1 MFGMGSALHDYS
13 DEEQDIGKVY
23 DRVLMRRL
31 LSYLKPYK
39 LQLLII
45 GLLIIGNT
53 LSRLVGPY
61 LMQVAIDRH
70 ITPGV
75 LDGLSTIAIFLV
87 LGLVSEF
94 VFSYFEEYRMQ
105 MIGQHAMHDL
115 RQTLFSHLQRLDV
128 QFFDKNPVGRLM
140 TRVMGDV
147 QVLNE
152 LFASGV
158 ITVFANLLNILG
170 IMGAMLLYNWRLA
183 LVAFTVIPIIF
194 GATLV
199 YQIYSR
205 RAFREQRKQLARIN
219 AFLQE
224 NIVGMTT
231 MKLFAQERRSY
242 LRFNERNRKY
252 LSANLKSIFY
262 FSIFHPLIEVMA
274 SLATAVIIWYGGGQ
288 IVQGALSFGVLV
300 AFIRYAER
308 IFWPIREL
316 SEKYTIF
323 QNAMAS
329 SERIFQLLDTQ
340 PAIVSA
346 VPKSGSETLKG
357 EIEFRNVWLAYND
370 DNYVLRDVS
379 FKVKPGEKV
388 ALVGHTGAGKTSIIN
403 LLCRFYEINK
413 GQILIDGVDIREM
426 NLEELREA
434 ISIVQQNIFLFSDSI
449 ERNIS
454 LGNPSI
460 SSEQVAR
467 ASRDVHLDR
476 FVQKMPEVY
485 GTEVKE
491 DGAGLSVGQKQL
503 VAFARA
509 LASDPSI
516 LILDGGN
523 LSVDTE
529 TEILIEDALSR
540 LMENRTSVVIAHRLS
555 TIQNADKIIVMHRG
569 EIRETGRT
577 TSYYRRVASIIGY
590 TSCNTRDRRKRQ
602 LKFLSAFNA
611 LVPHNIRRHL
621 HDQSD

>member
-1 MFGMGSALHDYS
+1 MFGMGSDLHDYS

-485 GTEVKE
+485 GTEIKE

-516 LILDGGN
+516 LILDEATS
-523 LSVDTE
+523 SVDTE

-569 EIRETGRT
+569 EIRETGT
-577 TSYYRRVASIIGY
+577 HNELLQKGGIYYRLY
-590 TSCNTRDRRKRQ
+590 Q
-602 LKFLSAFNA
+602 LQYKGQEKKTAKVS
-611 LVPHNIRRHL
+611 
-621 HDQSD
+621 

>member
-1 MFGMGSALHDYS
+1 
-13 DEEQDIGKVY
+13 
-23 DRVLMRRL
+23 
-31 LSYLKPYK
+31 
-39 LQLLII
+39 
-45 GLLIIGNT
+45 
-53 LSRLVGPY
+53 
-61 LMQVAIDRH
+61 
-70 ITPGV
+70 
-75 LDGLSTIAIFLV
+75 
-87 LGLVSEF
+87 
-94 VFSYFEEYRMQ
+94 
-105 MIGQHAMHDL
+105 
-115 RQTLFSHLQRLDV
+115 
-128 QFFDKNPVGRLM
+128 M

-170 IMGAMLLYNWRLA
+170 IMVAMLLYNWKLA
-183 LVAFTVIPIIF
+183 LVTFAVIPIIF
-194 GATLV
+194 GATLI

-242 LRFNERNRKY
+242 LRFNERNRRY
-252 LSANLKSIFY
+252 LAANLKSIFY
-262 FSIFHPLIEVMA
+262 FSIFHPLIEVTA

-288 IVQGALSFGVLV
+288 IIQGALTFGVLL

-308 IFWPIREL
+308 FFWPVREL

-340 PAIVSA
+340 PTVVST
-346 VPKSGSETLKG
+346 VPKSGSKDLKG
-357 EIEFRNVWLAYND
+357 EIEFRNVWFAYND
-370 DNYVLRDVS
+370 DDYVLRDVS

-403 LLCRFYEINK
+403 LLCRFYDINK
-413 GQILIDGVDIREM
+413 GQILIDGVDIQEM

-467 ASRDVHLDR
+467 ASKDVHLDR
-476 FVQKMPEVY
+476 FVQKMPQVY
-485 GTEVKE
+485 GTEIKE

-516 LILDGGN
+516 LILDEATS
-523 LSVDTE
+523 SVDTE

-540 LMENRTSVVIAHRLS
+540 LMEDRTSVVIAHRLS

-569 EIRETGRT
+569 EIRETGT
-577 TSYYRRVASIIGY
+577 HNELLQQEGIYYRLYQLQYKGQE
-590 TSCNTRDRRKRQ
+590 KRG
-602 LKFLSAFNA
+602 N
-611 LVPHNIRRHL
+611 
-621 HDQSD
+621 

>member
-1 MFGMGSALHDYS
+1 MFGMGSDLYEYS
-13 DEEQDIGKVY
+13 DEEQDLGKVY
-23 DRVLMRRL
+23 DRVLMKRL
-31 LSYLKPYK
+31 LAYLKPYK

-45 GLLIIGNT
+45 GFLMLGNAI
-53 LSRLVGPY
+53 SRLVGPF
-61 LMQVAIDRH
+61 LMQRAIDNH
-70 ITPGV
+70 INLGISE
-75 LDGLSTIAIFLV
+75 GLSTIAVFFV
-87 LGLVSEF
+87 LALIGEF
-94 VFSYFEEYRMQ
+94 VFSYFEEYRTQ
-105 MIGQHAMHDL
+105 MIGQHVMHDL

-158 ITVFANLLNILG
+158 ITVFANLINILG
-170 IMGAMLLYNWRLA
+170 IIVVMLLYNWRLA
-183 LVAFTVIPIIF
+183 LVTFTVIPIIF

-231 MKLFAQERRSY
+231 MKLFAQERRSH
-242 LRFNERNRKY
+242 LRFNERNRRY
-252 LSANLKSIFY
+252 LAANLKSIFY
-262 FSIFHPLIEVMA
+262 FSIFHPLIEVAA

-288 IVQGALSFGVLV
+288 VVQNALTFGVLV

-308 IFWPIREL
+308 FFWPIREL

-340 PAIVSA
+340 PSIISTA
-346 VPKSGSETLKG
+346 PQKGTEGLKG
-357 EIEFRNVWLAYND
+357 EIEFRNVWFAYND
-370 DNYVLRDVS
+370 DDYVLRNVS

-403 LLCRFYEINK
+403 VLCRFYEINK

-426 NLEELREA
+426 NLGDLRGA

-449 ERNIS
+449 ERNIT
-454 LGNPSI
+454 LGNPLI
-460 SSEQVAR
+460 SPKQVQN
-467 ASRDVHLDR
+467 ASRNVHLDR
-476 FVQKMPEVY
+476 FVQKMPDVY
-485 GTEVKE
+485 GTEIKE

-509 LASDPSI
+509 LASDPNI
-516 LILDGGN
+516 LILDEATS
-523 LSVDTE
+523 SVDTE
-529 TEILIEDALSR
+529 TEILIEDALKR
-540 LMENRTSVVIAHRLS
+540 LMADRTSVVIAHRLS

-569 EIRETGRT
+569 EIRETGT
-577 TSYYRRVASIIGY
+577 HNELLQQGGIYYRLYQLQYKGQEEK
-590 TSCNTRDRRKRQ
+590 KR
-602 LKFLSAFNA
+602 L
-611 LVPHNIRRHL
+611 
-621 HDQSD
+621 

>member
-1 MFGMGSALHDYS
+1 MFGMGGNLYEYS
-13 DEEQDIGKVY
+13 DEEQDLGKVY
-23 DRVLMRRL
+23 DRVLMKRL
-31 LSYLKPYK
+31 LAYLKPYK
-39 LQLLII
+39 LQMLII
-45 GLLIIGNT
+45 GLLMVGNT
-53 LSRLVGPY
+53 LARLVGPY
-61 LMQVAIDRH
+61 LTQIAIDRH
-70 ITPGV
+70 IMPGV
-75 LDGLSTIAIFLV
+75 LEGLSTIAMLLV
-87 LGLVSEF
+87 LALVSEF

-105 MIGQHAMHDL
+105 MIGQHVMHDL

-170 IMGAMLLYNWRLA
+170 IMVVMLLYNWKLA
-183 LVAFTVIPIIF
+183 LVTFAVIPIIF

-231 MKLFAQERRSY
+231 MKLFAQERRSH
-242 LRFNERNRKY
+242 LRFNERNRRY
-252 LSANLKSIFY
+252 LSANLRSIFY
-262 FSIFHPLIEVMA
+262 FSIFHPLIEVTA
-274 SLATAVIIWYGGGQ
+274 SVATAVIIWYGGGQ
-288 IVQGALSFGVLV
+288 IVQGALTFGVLV

-308 IFWPIREL
+308 FFWPVREL

-329 SERIFQLLDTQ
+329 SERIFQLFDTQ
-340 PAIVSA
+340 PTIAST
-346 VPKSGSETLKG
+346 VPKSGVEGLKG
-357 EIEFRNVWLAYND
+357 EIEFRNVWFAYND
-370 DNYVLRDVS
+370 DDYVLRDVS

-413 GQILIDGVDIREM
+413 GQILIDGVDIQEM

-467 ASRDVHLDR
+467 ASKDVHLDR

-485 GTEVKE
+485 GTQIKE

-516 LILDGGN
+516 LILDEATS
-523 LSVDTE
+523 SVDTE
-529 TEILIEDALSR
+529 TEILIEDALKR

-569 EIRETGRT
+569 EIRETGTHNELLQKGGIYHRL
-577 TSYYRRVASIIGY
+577 YQLQYKGQE
-590 TSCNTRDRRKRQ
+590 KRGA
-602 LKFLSAFNA
+602 KA
-611 LVPHNIRRHL
+611 HHRH
-621 HDQSD
+621 

>member
-1 MFGMGSALHDYS
+1 MFGMGGDLYEYS
-13 DEEQDIGKVY
+13 DEEQDLGKVY
-23 DRVLMRRL
+23 DRVLMKRL
-31 LSYLKPYK
+31 LAYLKPYK
-39 LQLLII
+39 FQLLII
-45 GLLIIGNT
+45 GCLMVGNT
-53 LSRLVGPY
+53 VSRLAGPY
-61 LMQVAIDRH
+61 LMQVAIDEH
-70 ITPGV
+70 INPGV
-75 LDGLSTIAIFLV
+75 RAGLITIAIWLV
-87 LGLVSEF
+87 LALIGEF
-94 VFSYFEEYRMQ
+94 AFSYFEEYRMQ
-105 MIGQHAMHDL
+105 MIGQHVMRDL
-115 RQTLFSHLQRLDV
+115 RHTLFSHLQRLDV

-158 ITVFANLLNILG
+158 ITVFANLLQILG
-170 IMGAMLLYNWRLA
+170 IMVAMLLYNWKLA
-183 LVAFTVIPIIF
+183 LVTFTVIPIIF
-194 GATLV
+194 AATLV

-231 MKLFAQERRSY
+231 MKLFAQERRSH
-242 LRFNERNRKY
+242 LRFNERNRRY
-252 LSANLKSIFY
+252 LAANLRSIFY
-262 FSIFHPLIEVMA
+262 FSIFHPLIEVTA
-274 SLATAVIIWYGGGQ
+274 TLATAVIIWYGGGQ
-288 IVQGALSFGVLV
+288 IVQNALTFGVLV
-300 AFIRYAER
+300 AFLRYAER
-308 IFWPIREL
+308 FFWPIREL

-340 PAIVSA
+340 PTIGST
-346 VPKSGSETLKG
+346 VPKSGSKTLKG
-357 EIEFRNVWLAYND
+357 EIEFRNVWFAYND
-370 DNYVLRDVS
+370 DDYVLQDVS

-460 SSEQVAR
+460 SSAQVAR
-467 ASRDVHLDR
+467 ASKDVHLDR
-476 FVQKMPEVY
+476 FVQRMPEVY

-491 DGAGLSVGQKQL
+491 DGGGLSVGQKQL

-516 LILDGGN
+516 LILDEATS
-523 LSVDTE
+523 SVDTE
-529 TEILIEDALSR
+529 TEILIEDAVNR

-569 EIRETGRT
+569 EIRETGT
-577 TSYYRRVASIIGY
+577 HNELLQQEGIYYRLYQLQYKGQE
-590 TSCNTRDRRKRQ
+590 KRGG
-602 LKFLSAFNA
+602 
-611 LVPHNIRRHL
+611 
-621 HDQSD
+621 

>member
-1 MFGMGSALHDYS
+1 MFGMGGDLYEYS
-13 DEEQDIGKVY
+13 DEEQDLGKVY
-23 DRVLMRRL
+23 DRVLMKRL
-31 LSYLKPYK
+31 LAYLKPYK
-39 LQLLII
+39 VQLLII
-45 GLLIIGNT
+45 GFLMVGNT
-53 LSRLVGPY
+53 LARLVGPY
-61 LMQVAIDRH
+61 LTQIAIDRH

-75 LDGLSTIAIFLV
+75 LEGLSTIAIFLV
-87 LGLVSEF
+87 VGLISEF
-94 VFSYFEEYRMQ
+94 VFSYFEEYKMQ
-105 MIGQHAMHDL
+105 MIGQHVMHDL

-128 QFFDKNPVGRLM
+128 QFFDRNPVGRLM

-170 IMGAMLLYNWRLA
+170 IMVAMLLYNWKLA
-183 LVAFTVIPIIF
+183 LVTFAVIPIIF
-194 GATLV
+194 GATLI

-242 LRFNERNRKY
+242 LRFNERNRRY
-252 LSANLKSIFY
+252 LAANLKSIFY
-262 FSIFHPLIEVMA
+262 FSIFHPLIEVTA

-288 IVQGALSFGVLV
+288 IVQGALTFGVLL

-308 IFWPIREL
+308 FFWPVREL

-340 PAIVSA
+340 PTVVST
-346 VPKSGSETLKG
+346 VPKSSSKGLKG
-357 EIEFRNVWLAYND
+357 EIEFQNVWFAYND
-370 DNYVLRDVS
+370 DDYVLRDVS

-388 ALVGHTGAGKTSIIN
+388 AFVGHTGAGKTSIIN
-403 LLCRFYEINK
+403 LLCRFYDINK

-467 ASRDVHLDR
+467 ASKDVHLDR
-476 FVQKMPEVY
+476 FVQKMPQVY
-485 GTEVKE
+485 GTEIKE

-516 LILDGGN
+516 LILDEATS
-523 LSVDTE
+523 SVDTE
-529 TEILIEDALSR
+529 TEILIEDALNR
-540 LMENRTSVVIAHRLS
+540 LMEDRTSVVIAHRLS

-569 EIRETGRT
+569 EIRETGTHNELLQRGGI
-577 TSYYRRVASIIGY
+577 YHRLYQLQYKGQE
-590 TSCNTRDRRKRQ
+590 KR
-602 LKFLSAFNA
+602 A
-611 LVPHNIRRHL
+611 LF
-621 HDQSD
+621 HD

>member
-1 MFGMGSALHDYS
+1 MFGMGSNLYEYS
-13 DEEQDIGKVY
+13 EEEQDLGKVY
-23 DRVLMRRL
+23 DRVLMQRL

-39 LQLLII
+39 LQLVII
-45 GLLIIGNT
+45 GILMLGST
-53 LSRLVGPY
+53 LTRLVGPF
-61 LMQVAIDRH
+61 LMQLAIDDY

-75 LDGLSTIAIFLV
+75 LEGLSLIAILYV
-87 LGLVSEF
+87 SGLIGEF
-94 VFSYFEEYRMQ
+94 IFSYFEEYRMQ
-105 MIGQHAMHDL
+105 MIGQHVMHDL

-128 QFFDKNPVGRLM
+128 QFFDRNPVGRLM

-170 IMGAMLLYNWRLA
+170 IMVAMLLYNWKLA
-183 LVAFTVIPIIF
+183 LVTFAVIPIIF

-231 MKLFAQERRSY
+231 MKLFAQERQSH
-242 LRFNERNRKY
+242 LRFNERNRRY
-252 LSANLKSIFY
+252 LAANLRSIFY
-262 FSIFHPLIEVMA
+262 FSIFHPLIEVTA

-288 IVQGALSFGVLV
+288 VVQGALTFGVLV

-308 IFWPIREL
+308 FFWPIREL

-340 PAIVSA
+340 PTIASTA
-346 VPKSGSETLKG
+346 PKSGNRTLKG

-370 DNYVLRDVS
+370 EDYVLRDVS

-403 LLCRFYEINK
+403 LLCRFYEVNK
-413 GQILIDGVDIREM
+413 GEILIDGVDIRNM
-426 NLEELREA
+426 DLEELRA
-434 ISIVQQNIFLFSDSI
+434 AVSIVQQNIFLFSDSI

-460 SSEQVAR
+460 SSEQVQR
-467 ASRDVHLDR
+467 AAKDVHLDR
-476 FVQKMPEVY
+476 FVQKMPERY
-485 GTEVKE
+485 NTEIKE
-491 DGAGLSVGQKQL
+491 DGGGLSVGQKQL

-516 LILDGGN
+516 LILDEATS
-523 LSVDTE
+523 SVDTE

-540 LMENRTSVVIAHRLS
+540 LMENRTSLVIAHRLS
-555 TIQNADKIIVMHRG
+555 TIQNADKIIVLHRG
-569 EIRETGRT
+569 EIRESG
-577 TSYYRRVASIIGY
+577 SHNELLQKGGIYYRLY
-590 TSCNTRDRRKRQ
+590 Q
-602 LKFLSAFNA
+602 LQYKE
-611 LVPHNIRRHL
+611 
-621 HDQSD
+621 QEK

>member
-1 MFGMGSALHDYS
+1 MFGMGGDLYEYS
-13 DEEQDIGKVY
+13 DEEQDLGKVY
-23 DRVLMRRL
+23 DRVLMKRL
-31 LSYLKPYK
+31 LAYLKPYK
-39 LQLLII
+39 FQLLII
-45 GLLIIGNT
+45 GLLMIGST
-53 LSRLVGPY
+53 FSRLVGPY
-61 LMQVAIDRH
+61 LMQIAIDRH
-70 ITPGV
+70 IAPGIT
-75 LDGLSTIAIFLV
+75 DGLSMIAFLLI
-87 LGLVSEF
+87 LGLIGEF

-105 MIGQHAMHDL
+105 MIGQHVMHDL

-170 IMGAMLLYNWRLA
+170 IMVAMLLYNWRLA
-183 LVAFTVIPIIF
+183 LVTFTVIPIIF

-231 MKLFAQERRSY
+231 MKLFAQERRSH
-242 LRFNERNRKY
+242 LRFNERNRRY
-252 LSANLKSIFY
+252 LAANLRSIFY
-262 FSIFHPLIEVMA
+262 FSIFHPLIEVTA
-274 SLATAVIIWYGGGQ
+274 SLATAVIIWYSGGH
-288 IVQGALSFGVLV
+288 IVQGALTFGVLV

-308 IFWPIREL
+308 FFWPVREL

-340 PAIVSA
+340 PKIVST
-346 VPKSGSETLKG
+346 VPKNGPQGLSG
-357 EIEFRNVWLAYND
+357 EIEFRNVWFAYND
-370 DNYVLRDVS
+370 DDYVLRDVS

-413 GQILIDGVDIREM
+413 GQILVDGVDIREM
-426 NLEELREA
+426 NLEALREA

-454 LGNPSI
+454 LGNLSI
-460 SSEQVAR
+460 STEQVER
-467 ASRDVHLDR
+467 AAQDVHLDR
-476 FVQKMPEVY
+476 FVQRMPDIY
-485 GTEVKE
+485 GTEIKE
-491 DGAGLSVGQKQL
+491 DGGGLSVGQKQL

-516 LILDGGN
+516 LILDEATS
-523 LSVDTE
+523 SVDTE
-529 TEILIEDALSR
+529 TEILIEDALRR

-569 EIRETGRT
+569 EIRETGTHLELLQHGGIYHRL
-577 TSYYRRVASIIGY
+577 Y
-590 TSCNTRDRRKRQ
+590 Q
-602 LKFLSAFNA
+602 LQYKGQEKSGN
-611 LVPHNIRRHL
+611 
-621 HDQSD
+621 

>member
-1 MFGMGSALHDYS
+1 MFGMGSDLYEYS
-13 DEEQDIGKVY
+13 DEEQDLGKVY
-23 DRVLMRRL
+23 DRVLMKRL
-31 LSYLKPYK
+31 LAYLKPYK

-45 GLLIIGNT
+45 GLLMVGNAV
-53 LSRLVGPY
+53 SRLAGPF
-61 LMQVAIDRH
+61 LMQRAIDNH
-70 ITPGV
+70 INLGISE
-75 LDGLSTIAIFLV
+75 GLSTIAIVFV
-87 LGLVSEF
+87 LALIGEF
-94 VFSYFEEYRMQ
+94 VFSYFEEYRTQ
-105 MIGQHAMHDL
+105 MIGQHVMHDL

-158 ITVFANLLNILG
+158 ITVFANLINILG
-170 IMGAMLLYNWRLA
+170 IIVVMLLYNWRLA
-183 LVAFTVIPIIF
+183 LVTFTVIPIIF

-231 MKLFAQERRSY
+231 MKLFAQERRSH
-242 LRFNERNRKY
+242 LRFNERNRRY
-252 LSANLKSIFY
+252 LAANLKSIFY
-262 FSIFHPLIEVMA
+262 FSIFHPLIEVAA

-288 IVQGALSFGVLV
+288 VVQNALTFGVLV

-308 IFWPIREL
+308 FFWPIREL

-340 PAIVSA
+340 PSIISTA
-346 VPKSGSETLKG
+346 PQKGTEGLKG
-357 EIEFRNVWLAYND
+357 EIEFRNVWFAYND
-370 DNYVLRDVS
+370 DDYVLRDVS

-403 LLCRFYEINK
+403 VLCRFYEINK

-426 NLEELREA
+426 NLGDLRGA

-449 ERNIS
+449 ERNIT

-460 SSEQVAR
+460 SEEQVQH
-467 ASRDVHLDR
+467 ASKNVHLDR
-476 FVQKMPEVY
+476 FVQKMPDVY
-485 GTEVKE
+485 GTEIKE

-509 LASDPSI
+509 LASDPNI
-516 LILDGGN
+516 LILDEATS
-523 LSVDTE
+523 SVDTE
-529 TEILIEDALSR
+529 TELLIEDALKR
-540 LMENRTSVVIAHRLS
+540 LMEARTSVVIAHRLS

-569 EIRETGRT
+569 EIRETGT
-577 TSYYRRVASIIGY
+577 HNELLQQNGIYYRLYQLQYKGQEE
-590 TSCNTRDRRKRQ
+590 KRG
-602 LKFLSAFNA
+602 L
-611 LVPHNIRRHL
+611 
-621 HDQSD
+621 

>member
-1 MFGMGSALHDYS
+1 MFGMGGDLYEYS
-13 DEEQDIGKVY
+13 DEEQDLGKVY
-23 DRVLMRRL
+23 DRVLMKRL
-31 LSYLKPYK
+31 LAYLKPYK
-39 LQLLII
+39 FQLFII
-45 GLLIIGNT
+45 GFLMVGNT
-53 LSRLVGPY
+53 LARLVGPY
-61 LMQVAIDRH
+61 LTQIAIDRH

-75 LDGLSTIAIFLV
+75 LEGLSTIAIFLV
-87 LGLVSEF
+87 VGLISEF
-94 VFSYFEEYRMQ
+94 VFSYFEEYQMQ
-105 MIGQHAMHDL
+105 MIGQHVMHDL

-128 QFFDKNPVGRLM
+128 QFFDRNPVGRLM

-147 QVLNE
+147 QVINE
-152 LFASGV
+152 LFAAGV
-158 ITVFANLLNILG
+158 ITVIANLLNILG
-170 IMGAMLLYNWRLA
+170 IMVAMLLYNWKLA
-183 LVAFTVIPIIF
+183 LVTFAVIPIIF
-194 GATLV
+194 GATLI

-242 LRFNERNRKY
+242 IRFNERNRRY
-252 LSANLKSIFY
+252 LAANLKSIFY
-262 FSIFHPLIEVMA
+262 FSIFHPLIEVTA

-288 IVQGALSFGVLV
+288 IVQGALTFGVLL

-308 IFWPIREL
+308 FFWPVREL

-340 PAIVSA
+340 PTVVST
-346 VPKSGSETLKG
+346 VPKSGSEELKG
-357 EIEFRNVWLAYND
+357 EIEFRNVWFAYND
-370 DNYVLRDVS
+370 DDYVLRDVS
-379 FKVKPGEKV
+379 FKVKSGEKV
-388 ALVGHTGAGKTSIIN
+388 AFVGHTGAGKTSIIN
-403 LLCRFYEINK
+403 LLCRFYDINK
-413 GQILIDGVDIREM
+413 GQILIDGVDNREM

-467 ASRDVHLDR
+467 ASEDVHLDR
-476 FVQKMPEVY
+476 FVQKMPQVY
-485 GTEVKE
+485 GTEIKE

-516 LILDGGN
+516 LVLDEATS
-523 LSVDTE
+523 SVDTE
-529 TEILIEDALSR
+529 TELLIEDALSR

-569 EIRETGRT
+569 EIRETGT
-577 TSYYRRVASIIGY
+577 HNELLQQEGIYYRLYQLQYKGQE
-590 TSCNTRDRRKRQ
+590 KRG
-602 LKFLSAFNA
+602 N
-611 LVPHNIRRHL
+611 
-621 HDQSD
+621 

>member
-1 MFGMGSALHDYS
+1 MFGMGSDLYEYS
-13 DEEQDIGKVY
+13 DEEQDLGKVY
-23 DRVLMRRL
+23 DRVLMKRL
-31 LSYLKPYK
+31 LAYLKPYTF
-39 LQLLII
+39 QLFVIAFLMV
-45 GLLIIGNT
+45 GTT

-61 LMQVAIDRH
+61 LMQIAIDQH
-70 ITPGV
+70 ITPGE
-75 LDGLSTIAIFLV
+75 LEGLSTIAAFLV
-87 LGLVSEF
+87 LGLIGEF
-94 VFSYFEEYRMQ
+94 AFSYFEEYRMQ
-105 MIGQHAMHDL
+105 MIGQHVMRDL

-128 QFFDKNPVGRLM
+128 QYFDKNPVGRLM

-152 LFASGV
+152 LFTSGV
-158 ITVFANLLNILG
+158 ITVFGNLLSILG
-170 IMGAMLLYNWRLA
+170 IMVAMLLYNWKLA
-183 LVAFTVIPIIF
+183 LVTFTVLPIIF

-205 RAFREQRKQLARIN
+205 RAFREQRKQYARIN

-242 LRFNERNRKY
+242 LRFNERNRRY
-252 LSANLKSIFY
+252 LAANLRSIFY
-262 FSIFHPLIEVMA
+262 FSIFHPLIEVTA

-288 IVQGALSFGVLV
+288 IVQGALTFGVLV

-308 IFWPIREL
+308 FFWPIREL

-329 SERIFQLLDTQ
+329 SERIFQLLDTE
-340 PAIVSA
+340 PNIVST
-346 VPKSGSETLKG
+346 VDKSGKETLKG
-357 EIEFRNVWLAYND
+357 EIEFRNVWFAYND
-370 DNYVLRDVS
+370 DDYVLRDVS

-413 GQILIDGVDIREM
+413 GQILIDGVDLREM
-426 NLEELREA
+426 NLEELRSA

-454 LGNPSI
+454 LGDTSI
-460 SSEQVAR
+460 SSEQVVR
-467 ASRDVHLDR
+467 ASKDVHLDR
-476 FVQKMPEVY
+476 FVQKMPDVY
-485 GTEVKE
+485 GTEIKE
-491 DGAGLSVGQKQL
+491 DGGGLSVGQKQL

-516 LILDGGN
+516 LILDEATS
-523 LSVDTE
+523 SVDTE

-569 EIRETGRT
+569 EIRETGTHNELLQREGI
-577 TSYYRRVASIIGY
+577 YYRLYQLQYKGQEGKSI
-590 TSCNTRDRRKRQ
+590 
-602 LKFLSAFNA
+602 
-611 LVPHNIRRHL
+611 
-621 HDQSD
+621 

>member
-1 MFGMGSALHDYS
+1 MFGMGGDLYEYS
-13 DEEQDIGKVY
+13 DEEQDLGKVY
-23 DRVLMRRL
+23 DRVLMKRL
-31 LSYLKPYK
+31 LAYLKPYK
-39 LQLLII
+39 FQLLII
-45 GLLIIGNT
+45 GLLMVGNT
-53 LSRLVGPY
+53 LARLVGPY
-61 LMQVAIDRH
+61 LTQIAIDQH
-70 ITPGV
+70 ITPGI
-75 LDGLSTIAIFLV
+75 LDGLSTIAIFLIV
-87 LGLVSEF
+87 GLVSEF
-94 VFSYFEEYRMQ
+94 VFSYFEEYKMQ
-105 MIGQHAMHDL
+105 MIGQHVMHDL

-128 QFFDKNPVGRLM
+128 QFFDRNPVGRLM

-158 ITVFANLLNILG
+158 ISVFANLLNILG
-170 IMGAMLLYNWRLA
+170 IMVAMLLYNWRLA
-183 LVAFTVIPIIF
+183 LVTFTVIPIIF

-231 MKLFAQERRSY
+231 MKLFAQERRSH
-242 LRFNERNRKY
+242 LRFNERNRRY
-252 LSANLKSIFY
+252 LAANLKSIFY
-262 FSIFHPLIEVMA
+262 FSIFHPLIEVTA

-288 IVQGALSFGVLV
+288 IVQGALTFGVLL

-308 IFWPIREL
+308 FFWPVREL

-340 PAIVSA
+340 PTVVSTA
-346 VPKSGSETLKG
+346 PKNGAKDLKG
-357 EIEFRNVWLAYND
+357 EIEFRNVWFAYND
-370 DNYVLRDVS
+370 DDYVLRDVS

-403 LLCRFYEINK
+403 LLCRFYDINK

-454 LGNPSI
+454 LGNSSI

-476 FVQKMPEVY
+476 FVQKMPEIY
-485 GTEVKE
+485 GTEIKE

-516 LILDGGN
+516 LILDEATS
-523 LSVDTE
+523 SVDTE
-529 TEILIEDALSR
+529 TEILIEDAVNR

-555 TIQNADKIIVMHRG
+555 TIQNADRIIVMHRG
-569 EIRETGRT
+569 EIRETGTHTELLQQEGIYHRL
-577 TSYYRRVASIIGY
+577 Y
-590 TSCNTRDRRKRQ
+590 Q
-602 LKFLSAFNA
+602 LQYKGQEKSSN
-611 LVPHNIRRHL
+611 
-621 HDQSD
+621 